1 MESKNP
7 PSHLRL
13 LTMPPTKPKKSYKQ
27 TEREARL
34 KIESDSFCTVQIFGA
49 VDNPTGL
56 WIGLGGHAARLPSKT
71 NRRALYTHMVKGGKR
86 IYRIGQAPRERG
98 VTDAMTTLLQ
108 EAMLVKKISNIRFA
122 GLVSVLV
129 LCADAPGTWDSH
141 NTVKF
146 VGDWLQSVG
155 ILAND
160 SNAEILAFKKG
171 DYLESSE
178 LVGVTQIV
186 ILPRDKIVT
195 DITRGYIAELKKIS
209 AGHKF
214 IG

>member
-1 MESKNP
+1 MESKRP
-7 PSHLRL
+7 PSHLQL
-13 LTMPPTKPKKSYKQ
+13 LTMPPTKRRKSYKQ
-27 TEREARL
+27 TEAEARR
-34 KIESDSFCTVQIFGA
+34 KVEEDSFCTVEAFGA
-49 VDNPTGL
+49 SDNPTGL
-56 WIGLGGHAARLPSKT
+56 WIGLGGYAANLPSKT
-71 NRRALYTHMVKGGKR
+71 NRRALYTQVTKGGKR

-108 EAMLVKKISNIRFA
+108 ETLAFKKLSNIRFT

-129 LCADAPGTWDSH
+129 LCADKAGTWDSH

-155 ILAND
+155 ILSND

-171 DYLESSE
+171 DYLETSE
-178 LVGVTQIV
+178 LRGTTQIV

-209 AGHKF
+209 AGQKY